1 MIDYMNRPDLT
12 GSIKITVQ
20 KKKLVQLQKT
30 SQMGSRRELK

>member
-20 KKKLVQLQKT
+20 RKKNGTTIENNSGGK
-30 SQMGSRRELK
+30 